1 MKAAIA
7 FVLLSTS
14 LLGCAGAPKSEEPEA
29 TIADKTMAVT
39 DAGYK
44 IVDQD
49 GERLYCRRDMQ
60 TGSRTRH
67 TTSCITEQE
76 REQLHDSTKQ
86 TMQDVARRQIPRQG
100 T

>member
-1 MKAAIA
+1 MRLPIASIVSSLALAA
-7 FVLLSTS
+7 
-14 LLGCAGAPKSEEPEA
+14 CAGAPSSTESDAPV
-29 TIADKTMAVT
+29 ADKAMAVT

-44 IVDQD
+44 IVDQN
-49 GERLYCRRDMQ
+49 GEKLYCRRDMQ

-67 TTSCITEQE
+67 TTSCITEKE

-86 TMQDVARRQIPRQG
+86 TMQDVARRRMPRQG